1 MSLNKETVRMMLE
14 FHCPRYQELPKLD
27 LYMDQMLSITEEILS
42 PFADEE
48 KGLTS
53 HMVNNY
59 VKQKLIS
66 APVNKKYS
74 RDQVANL
81 VMVCFLKKIFSFSEI
96 QRIVGLRYNSM
107 EFADVYNKFCAFL
120 EEALCARFGGRER
133 SVPDNASE
141 TESILRSVT
150 SSLAD
155 KIYVQKYLE
164 ERKGQD

>member
-1 MSLNKETVRMMLE
+1 MSLNKETVKTMLE

-81 VMVCFLKKIFSFSEI
+81 VMVCFLKKVFSFSEI
-96 QRIVGLRYNSM
+96 QRIVSLRQNSP
-107 EFADVYNKFCAFL
+107 EFADVYNQFCTFF
-120 EEALCARFGGRER
+120 EEALCVRFGCRER
-133 SVPDNASE
+133 AAAEDGSD
-141 TESILRSVT
+141 TENILRSVT